1 MWDGHPTCVFPS
13 LDLRFLDGVR
23 VMSGQVILLT
33 DGRYS
38 LSLYID
44 LSLYST
50 LLDSCEQRRVIAL
63 GLIRICLGKGCN
75 RLFKQIT
82 AAQVAADLGRVSA
95 AGMRSRKGHGTP
107 AGIQIEFFL
116 RHCLNIF
123 RQLHI
128 TQLSHIVVDRVGSCP
143 AQGDITR

>member
-1 MWDGHPTCVFPS
+1 MWDGHPTCVFPY
-13 LDLRFLDGVR
+13 LDLRFLDCAGES
-23 VMSGQVILLT
+23 SGQVILFT
-33 DGRYS
+33 DDRHS
-38 LSLYID
+38 LSLNID

-95 AGMRSRKGHGTP
+95 AGMRSRKGYGTP

-116 RHCLNIF
+116 RHSLNIF

-128 TQLSHIVVDRVGSCP
+128 TQLTHILVDKVGSLP
-143 AQGDITR
+143 AQG